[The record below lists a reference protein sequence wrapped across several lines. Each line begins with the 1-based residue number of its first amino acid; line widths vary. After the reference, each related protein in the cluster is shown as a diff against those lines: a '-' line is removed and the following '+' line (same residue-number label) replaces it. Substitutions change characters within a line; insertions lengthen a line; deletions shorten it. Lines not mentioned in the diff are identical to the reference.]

1 MIVIYYFACPS
12 NILWYCRSLRFLVQL
27 TGIEPA
33 RVAPL
38 DPKSSASASSAIAAR
53 QVISYTILQSF

>member
-1 MIVIYYFACPS
+1 MGTVS
-12 NILWYCRSLRFLVQL
+12 SLVVQL